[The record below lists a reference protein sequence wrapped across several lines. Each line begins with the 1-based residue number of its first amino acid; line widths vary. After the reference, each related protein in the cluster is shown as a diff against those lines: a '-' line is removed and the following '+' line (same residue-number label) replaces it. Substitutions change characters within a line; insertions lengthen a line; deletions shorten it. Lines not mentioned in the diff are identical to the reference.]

1 MFSKVQIV
9 NFGLSKI
16 AASPISRID
25 PPQSSLERHISA
37 GYEHW
42 KRTEL
47 VKRRWVFA
55 VEMNHALAEVEVLEG
70 VERSHKYSLPVECL
84 RPVRTRYTEWRQSGR
99 YLYSAEAALRIEY
112 IRNASETEF
121 DPMFVEV
128 LACRVALE
136 TVEYATQSNTKKAD
150 IKALYDEAVAAA
162 GKNNA
167 FVIGPEDIGADDGDF
182 SFITSRF

>member
-25 PPQSSLERHISA
+25 PPQSSMERHVA
-37 GYEHW
+37 NGYEHW
-42 KRTEL
+42 KRSEL
-47 VKRRWVFA
+47 VKRRWVFSLETNYA
-55 VEMNHALAEVEVLEG
+55 VAEVDVVSG
-70 VERSHKYSLPVECL
+70 VDRPYRYSLPVNCL

-99 YLYSAEAALRIEY
+99 HLHSAEAALRIEY
-112 IRNASETEF
+112 IRNADETEF

-128 LACRVALE
+128 MACRIAME

-162 GKNNA
+162 GKINA
-167 FVIGPEDIGADDGDF
+167 FVIGPEDIGADDNDF
-182 SFITSRF
+182 TFITARF